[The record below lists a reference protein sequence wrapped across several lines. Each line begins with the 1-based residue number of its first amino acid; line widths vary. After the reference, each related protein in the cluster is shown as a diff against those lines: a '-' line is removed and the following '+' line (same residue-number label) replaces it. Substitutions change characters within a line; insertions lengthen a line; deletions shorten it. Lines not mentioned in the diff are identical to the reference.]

1 MSGRT
6 GVDGRRRGRIAGPVI
21 GVLVALAA
29 LGGCGSSS
37 DSSGSAAAPM
47 APAEQMAPDGR
58 NAAADSA
65 GGPGADTGAKSGAGA
80 AEGPAEAGRIDQPGV
95 DRKLVRTA
103 SMTLD
108 TETIAETSVRAR
120 DIVTAAGGFAG
131 QEQVNNATASLTL
144 HVPVDKLDK
153 VVGELSGLGEVMSRS
168 QSAEDVTEQVVDV
181 DSRVASQRASVER
194 VRALLGRATTI
205 GEITQ
210 IESELTRRESELDSL
225 LKRQER
231 LAGSVALATVTMH
244 LQLPGAAPIDEASF
258 LDSLAAGWHAL
269 VVTVGV
275 ILRVLGALLPFA
287 VVLVPLAWL
296 AVRWTRKRA
305 RTRPAQPMYP
315 MNPVSPPMP
324 EATS

>member
-6 GVDGRRRGRIAGPVI
+6 GANRRLIVGPVI
-21 GVLVALAA
+21 GVLVGLAA
-29 LGGCGSSS
+29 LAGCGSSS

-65 GGPGADTGAKSGAGA
+65 GGSGTGSGSGA
-80 AEGPAEAGRIDQPGV
+80 AEKAPAGRIDQPGV

-103 SMTLD
+103 SITLD
-108 TETIAETSVRAR
+108 TPTIAETSAKAR
-120 DIVTAAGGFAG
+120 DVVTAAGGFAG
-131 QEQVNNATASLTL
+131 QEQVNNATASLTM
-144 HVPVDKLDK
+144 HVPADKLDK
-153 VVGELSGLGEVMSRS
+153 VVGDLSGLGEVMSRS

-210 IESELTRRESELDSL
+210 IESELTQRESELESL

-231 LAGSVALATVTMH
+231 LAGSVALATVTVH

-275 ILRVLGALLPFA
+275 MLRVLGALLPFA
-287 VVLVPLAWL
+287 VVLVPLVWL
-296 AVRWTRKRA
+296 AVRWARRRA
-305 RTRPAQPMYP
+305 RSRPVQPMYP
-315 MNPVSPPMP
+315 VNQPVPD
-324 EATS
+324 ATS